1 MGEKNVEAIALLAL
15 RGICGRHDRIL
26 CLSFL
31 RCGGVR
37 NGQLAVVSQSELILQ
52 RQEWKRNGKRVVCV
66 AGAFDLLH
74 PGHVRLL
81 EQARGLGD
89 ILVVAL
95 QSDESVRVAA
105 EQAAKLI
112 GAPSVPGS
120 AAAARNFVVRPI
132 TPQAERAE
140 ILAALAAVDFVTI
153 FDDATGS
160 EFITRLAPD
169 MLAQGGEAGARE
181 IASADDDAV
190 KAAGG
195 QVVRLPLEPG
205 YSTSRLVERISQP
218 QA

>member
-1 MGEKNVEAIALLAL
+1 
-15 RGICGRHDRIL
+15 
-26 CLSFL
+26 
-31 RCGGVR
+31 
-37 NGQLAVVSQSELILQ
+37 LAVVSQTELILQ

-105 EQAAKLI
+105 EQAAKLV
-112 GAPSVPGS
+112 GAPCPAPAPAS
-120 AAAARNFVVRPI
+120 ALTGQLPARPI

-140 ILAALAAVDFVTI
+140 ILAALGAVDFVAI
-153 FDDATGS
+153 FDEPTAGQ
-160 EFITRLAPD
+160 FIARLAPEV
-169 MLAQGGEAGARE
+169 LAQGGEAGSSENAY
-181 IASADDDAV
+181 ADDDAV
-190 KAAGG
+190 AAAGG
-195 QVVRLPLEPG
+195 LVVRLPLEPG
-205 YSTSRLVERISQP
+205 YSTSRLVERISQL

>member
-1 MGEKNVEAIALLAL
+1 
-15 RGICGRHDRIL
+15 
-26 CLSFL
+26 
-31 RCGGVR
+31 
-37 NGQLAVVSQSELILQ
+37 LAVISQSELILQ

-89 ILVVAL
+89 VLIVAL
-95 QSDESVRVAA
+95 QSDESVRIAA
-105 EQAAKLI
+105 EQAAKLV
-112 GAPSVPGS
+112 GNPAPSS
-120 AAAARNFVVRPI
+120 APQRPI

-140 ILAALAAVDFVTI
+140 ILSALASVDFVSI
-153 FDDATGS
+153 FEESTAA

-169 MLAQGGEAGARE
+169 VFAQGGETDPSANDC
-181 IASADDDAV
+181 ADDDAV

-205 YSTSRLVERISQP
+205 YSTSRLVERISEL

>member
-1 MGEKNVEAIALLAL
+1 M
-15 RGICGRHDRIL
+15 
-26 CLSFL
+26 FF
-31 RCGGVR
+31 RCGGLR

-95 QSDESVRVAA
+95 QSDESVRIAT
-105 EQAAKLI
+105 EQADKLV
-112 GAPSVPGS
+112 GAPFQSPAVAHTHTGKFP
-120 AAAARNFVVRPI
+120 ARPI
-132 TPQAERAE
+132 TPAAERAE
-140 ILAALAAVDFVTI
+140 ILAALMAVDFVAI
-153 FDDATGS
+153 FDEATAA
-160 EFITRLAPD
+160 EFIARLAPD
-169 MLAQGGEAGARE
+169 VFAQGGEADSSANDC
-181 IASADDDAV
+181 ADDDAV

-205 YSTSRLVERISQP
+205 YSTSRLVERITEL

>member
-1 MGEKNVEAIALLAL
+1 VFVFFRL
-15 RGICGRHDRIL
+15 
-26 CLSFL
+26 
-31 RCGGVR
+31 GGTR
-37 NGQLAVVSQSELILQ
+37 NGQLAVVSQSELILR

-89 ILVVAL
+89 ILIVAV
-95 QSDESVRVAA
+95 QSDEGVRVAA

-112 GAPSVPGS
+112 GAPSASSP
-120 AAAARNFVVRPI
+120 AETARNLAARPI

-140 ILAALAAVDFVTI
+140 ILAALAAVDFVAI
-153 FDDATGS
+153 FDEPSAT
-160 EFITRLAPD
+160 EFIARLVPEV
-169 MLAQGGEAGARE
+169 LAQGGEAGSSENAY
-181 IASADDDAV
+181 ADDDAV
-190 KAAGG
+190 TAAGG

-205 YSTSRLVERISQP
+205 YSTSRLVERITQL